1 MGAPG
6 TVLATSYCTVL
17 LVEPEKAAPVVGVKT
32 AVSESLPSGQR
43 GVVTSCA
50 APLTTVTGLP
60 TASPSLSNCTVPGAL
75 TSVTVA
81 FNVTEVPDGCGLAGV
96 GVASVVVVSAGG
108 E

>member
-6 TVLATSYCTVL
+6 TVLATSYGTVL
-17 LVEPEKAAPVVGVKT
+17 LVEPENAAPVVGVKT
-32 AVSESLPSGQR
+32 AVSESLPSGSA
-43 GVVTSCA
+43 VVTSCA
-50 APLTTVTGLP
+50 APSTTVTGLP

-81 FNVTEVPDGCGLAGV
+81 FNVTDVPGGCGAAGV
-96 GVASVVVVSAGG
+96 GAASVVVVVAWG